1 MGETEI
7 MYRVSV
13 MVAEEMVQLV
23 FVPDAIFVIIA
34 GLMEPALMTALNAP
48 IQIQDTNV
56 MLILRIRR
64 VVAHIIVIIDGLGGR
79 ILG

>member
-1 MGETEI
+1 MEETEI
-7 MYRVSV
+7 VYRVNV
-13 MVAEEMVQLV
+13 MVAEEMGQLV
-23 FVPDAIFVIIA
+23 FVPEEILIIIA

-56 MLILRIRR
+56 MLLLRTRR